1 MNKENIRAVYKIT
14 NLINNKIYVGE
25 SLDVDRRWKD
35 HKDDLNNNKHI
46 DYKLQEDWNIYGKS
60 AFKFEVIEE
69 LNKDIAR
76 YIDQYVL
83 IIYED
88 EYIKKYNSI
97 VEGYNIEETLKEIM
111 EGNKTINVTDSIE
124 KSKNTLKQ
132 VLKNIEE
139 NNGKYF
145 VSSKILEKRKTEE
158 NLKKKVY
165 CVEKDKLY
173 KNAKVA
179 SKECKGIVRYIYQAC
194 GKGGGKAK
202 LKNGEYLTFMFEE
215 DYKN

>member
-1 MNKENIRAVYKIT
+1 MNKEKIRAVYKIT

-25 SLDVDRRWKD
+25 SLDIDRRWKD
-35 HKDDLNNNKHI
+35 HTDDLNNNKHI
-46 DYKLQEDWNIYGKS
+46 NYKLQEEWNIYGES

-88 EYIKKYNSI
+88 KYIKTYNSI
-97 VEGYNIEETLKEIM
+97 EEGYNIEDTLKEIL

-132 VLKNIEE
+132 VLKNIED
-139 NNGKYF
+139 NNGIYF
-145 VSSKILEKRKTEE
+145 VNPKILEKRKTEE

-165 CVEKDKLY
+165 CLEKDKMY
-173 KNAKVA
+173 KNIKNA
-179 SKECKGIVRYIYQAC
+179 SKECKVFVGNVYKAC
-194 GKGGGKAK
+194 NSGGGKAT
-202 LKNGEYLTFMFEE
+202 LKNGSYLTFIFEE
-215 DYKN
+215 DYNN